1 MIRLRAFS
9 PACLMILFTCSVLIF
24 STGRSF
30 AKDPAALRIVRIT
43 PTGQDVPPGR
53 QIVIQF
59 NQAVVP
65 LGRMER
71 RASEI
76 SITISPELNCQWRWL
91 NTSALACQL
100 DEKSALAPATRY
112 DIVVNPGIKSEDG
125 ATLAKPVSHSFST
138 ERPKVRH
145 AWFKTWQAPG
155 MPLIRMTFNQPVT
168 RESIAEHVF
177 ITIATANQARI
188 RLKVE
193 PDPDDREPPRI
204 LPLPGEKLSLLPG
217 NKKSSDQTAS
227 QQAPPAST
235 LESEARRV
243 WLVSPV
249 QELPLDTESRLKVE
263 PGLVSTLGPEKG
275 AENRVLVAFDTFP
288 KFAFEGVECSDNRNK
303 KITINPSG
311 AGQENQLRC
320 NPLGRVALVFSAPVI
335 EDEVKDHLT
344 ITPDLAG
351 GRTDYDPWANYRGYS
366 RLRSPHK
373 RGRKYHVWLP
383 EVLQAYQVYSL
394 HSDPDQFKD
403 EFGRRLLP
411 PIDMQFATDHRPPDF
426 TLTHPRAVLEKDVDT
441 EVPLVVTNL
450 DSASVAYDRLTTGG
464 KQNRQKHAIRIPEAE
479 DVAFRIPLQVRDL
492 LDGQSGVVQG
502 TVETSPAVSKHFW
515 ERWFFAQVTPFNV
528 HVKIGHYNTLVWVTD
543 YKTGQP
549 VAGAAVKIYR
559 DTYTALPQQPA
570 ILANASTNAE
580 GVAMLAGTR
589 EVDPDLKFIHSYN
602 MDDPRLFVKVEK
614 NDDLALLPLD
624 YNFQVDTYRASRYT
638 VSPRLQQR
646 YGHIHTWGTTAQGV
660 YKAGDRIQYKL
671 YVRDQDNETFVPA
684 PAEGY
689 SLEVIDPTGKTVH
702 TVADLTLSEFGAY
715 DGEFSVPENGAV
727 GWYRFQLKAGF
738 SEAAW
743 EPMRVLVSDFTP
755 APFKVTTDLNGGN
768 FQPGDQVEVTT
779 QARLHAGGPYTD
791 AACRVTATLESRA
804 FSSQDPAARG
814 FMFSTF
820 VPDAPSRQT
829 IDQTENAV
837 DDQGNLTTRFTLGD
851 SKILYG
857 RMVVESAVR
866 DDRGKYITGR
876 ATADYAGRDRYVGL
890 RRKGWV
896 MHEDE
901 SAAVEVL
908 VVDNKGNPQA
918 GVPVQVRVE
927 RRETSAARVKGAGN
941 AYLTHYTHQWVEVAR
956 CDLKSALEP
965 EQCTFTPRE
974 PGSHRI
980 TATVQDTRNR
990 PHSTEAYQWVVGKG
1004 RVLWEERPDN
1014 SLEII
1019 AEKPSYRVGDTARY
1033 LVQNPFPGAQA
1044 LVTVERYGVLQSRV
1058 QTLESA
1064 TPIIELEVQEDFLPG
1079 FFLSVVVMSPRVET
1093 PPSDSQVDLGKP
1105 AFRMGYVKVPVVD
1118 PYKEIQVQVEPQR
1131 DTYKPRERVE
1141 VNLKAAV
1148 QHPADHEP
1156 IELAVTVLDESVFDL
1171 LAQGRDYFDPYKGF
1185 YTVDGLDL
1193 ANYSLLLRLVGRQKF
1208 EKKGA
1213 SAGGGGGPDISLRSV
1228 FKFVSYWNPSIK
1240 TDTQGRA
1247 TIEFDVPDNL
1257 TGWRVLAMAATPGDR
1272 MGLGQGSFKVNRPT
1286 EIRPV
1291 MPNQVTEGDSF
1302 EAGFSIMNRTS
1313 QKRKLTVTITAE
1325 GVIETNNGQK
1335 AREVSRTLEV
1345 EPFKRITVWLPL
1357 KTVADGQIKFTARG
1371 GDDLDE
1377 DAVIHT
1383 LMVHKR
1389 YRLETAAEYGST
1401 TAEAVTERIQFP
1413 PAIRTDVGS
1422 VSVVLAPSV
1431 IADLEG
1437 AFRYLRD
1444 YPYIC
1449 WEQVLTRG
1457 VMASHYN
1464 NLQAYMARDFSWEGS
1479 EDLPRSM
1486 LGRAA
1491 AYQAPNGGMTYYIP
1505 EDSYV
1510 SPYLSAYT
1518 ALAFNWLRRSGYEI
1532 PAAVEQKL
1540 HGYLLT
1546 LLRHDVAP
1554 TFYTKGMAST
1564 VRAVA
1569 LAALV
1574 EHGKVTL
1581 SDLQRFRPHVPQ
1593 MSLFGKA
1600 HFLLAALGVAG
1611 SENIRAEVCNLILAH
1626 ADQSGG
1632 KFVFSEV
1639 IDDSYTRIL
1648 ASALRTNGAILSA
1661 LAAYARTDPGQQL
1674 VGDIPF
1680 KLVRYITQSRKN
1692 RDHWENTQENMFC
1705 MNALVDYSR
1714 QYESEKPA
1722 MKIRALFDAQVM
1734 GRAQFSDVRDNPVEF
1749 KRPIGANDP
1758 GRAAAI
1764 RLEREGQGRLYY
1776 SARLAYAP
1784 RTLKTDPVNA
1794 GIEIHREYSLERD
1807 GQWELLKSPMPL
1819 KRGDLVRVDLFVSLP
1834 AARNFVVVGDP
1845 VPGGLEPVNRQM
1857 ATASTVDADKGAFQ
1871 PAGGSWWFRYSD
1883 WSSYGVSRWSFY
1895 HQELRHNAARFYS
1908 EYLPAGNYHLSYTA
1922 QAIAPG
1928 EFVVM
1933 PVHAEEM
1940 YDPNVYGQGVPAVLK
1955 VRMEEGEN
1963 GRR

>member
-1 MIRLRAFS
+1 MIF
-9 PACLMILFTCSVLIF
+9 FTCAGVIF
-24 STGRSF
+24 SAGESF
-30 AKDPAALRIVRIT
+30 AEEPAELRIVRIT
-43 PTGQDVPPGR
+43 PDGQDVPPGR

-59 NQAVVP
+59 NRAVVP
-65 LGRMER
+65 VGRMER

-76 SITISPELNCQWRWL
+76 PVTISPALNCQWRWL
-91 NTSALACQL
+91 NASALACQL

-112 DIVVNPGIKSEDG
+112 DIVVNPGITATDG
-125 ATLAKPVSHSFST
+125 ATLANPVSHSFST

-155 MPLIRMTFNQPVT
+155 MPVIRLTFNQPVT
-168 RESIAEHVF
+168 RASVAAHVF
-177 ITIATANQARI
+177 ITISTAKQPRI
-188 RLKVE
+188 RVNVE
-193 PDPDDREPPRI
+193 PDPDDRQPPQM
-204 LPLPGEKLSLLPG
+204 LPLPGEKLSLLPD
-217 NKKSSDQTAS
+217 NKNASNQADS
-227 QQAPPAST
+227 QQPAST
-235 LESEARRV
+235 AAPESEARRI
-243 WLVSPV
+243 WLAAPV
-249 QELPLDTESRLKVE
+249 QELPLDTESQLKIE
-263 PGLVSTLGPEKG
+263 PGLVSVAGPEKG
-275 AENRVLVAFDTFP
+275 VENRVLAAFDTFP
-288 KFAFEGVECSDNRNK
+288 EFAFEGVECSDNAAK
-303 KITINPSG
+303 KISIPPSG
-311 AGQENQLRC
+311 VGQPNQPRC
-320 NPLGRVALVFSAPVI
+320 NPLQRVALVFSAPVI
-335 EDEVKDHLT
+335 EEEVKDHLT

-373 RGRKYHVWLP
+373 RGRNYRVWLP
-383 EVLQAYQVYSL
+383 EALQAYQVYAL
-394 HSDPDQFKD
+394 HSDPDRFQD
-403 EFGRRLLP
+403 EFGRRLQH

-426 TLTHPRAVLEKDVDT
+426 TLTHPRAVLEKNVASD
-441 EVPLVVTNL
+441 VPLVVTNL
-450 DSASVAYDRLTTGG
+450 DSATLAYDRLTTGG
-464 KQNRQKHAIRIPEAE
+464 RLAGQKKAIRIPEAE
-479 DVAFRIPLQVRDL
+479 DVAFRVPLQVRDM

-502 TVETSPAVSKHFW
+502 TVATRPAVSKHFS

-528 HVKIGHYNTLVWVTD
+528 HAKIGHYNTLVWVTD
-543 YKTGQP
+543 YQTGQP
-549 VAGAAVKIYR
+549 VAGAAVEIYR
-559 DTYTALPQQPA
+559 DTYSALPQQPA
-570 ILANASTNAE
+570 ILTHGATTAE

-589 EVDPDLKFIHSYN
+589 QIDPDLKFIHSYN
-602 MDDPRLFVKVEK
+602 MNEPRLFVKVAK
-614 NDDLALLPLD
+614 NNDLALLPLD
-624 YNFQVDTYRASRYT
+624 HYFQVDTYRASRYS
-638 VSPRLQQR
+638 VSPRLQQP

-660 YKAGDRIQYKL
+660 YKAGDTIQYKL

-684 PAEGY
+684 PQAGY
-689 SLEVIDPTGKTVH
+689 TLEVIDPTGKTVY

-727 GWYRFQLKAGF
+727 GWYRFQLKARF
-738 SEAAW
+738 SEEGW

-755 APFKVTTDLNGGN
+755 APFKVTTDLNAGN
-768 FQPGDQVEVTT
+768 FQPGDQVEATT
-779 QARLHAGGPYTD
+779 QARLHAGGPYAD
-791 AACRVTATLESRA
+791 AACRVTATLESRT

-814 FMFSTF
+814 FVFSTF
-820 VPDAPSRQT
+820 VPDAPARQT
-829 IDQTENAV
+829 VYQTENAV
-837 DDQGNLTTRFTLGD
+837 DDQGNLVTRFTLGD
-851 SKILYG
+851 SSILYG
-857 RMVVESAVR
+857 SLVVESAVR
-866 DDRGKYITGR
+866 DDRGKYIAGR
-876 ATADYAGRDRYVGL
+876 AAAGYAGRDRYVGL
-890 RRKGWV
+890 RREGWV

-901 SAAVEVL
+901 SAGVAVL
-908 VVDNKGNPQA
+908 VVDDKGTPQA
-918 GVPVQVRVE
+918 GVPVQVTVE

-941 AYLTHYTHQWVEVAR
+941 AYLTHYTHRWVEVAR
-956 CDLKSALEP
+956 FELTSAPEP
-965 EQCTFTPRE
+965 QQCTFTPRE

-980 TATVQDTRNR
+980 IAFVQDTRSR
-990 PHSTEAYQWVVGKG
+990 PHSTEIHQWVVGKG

-1058 QTLESA
+1058 QTLAGA
-1064 TPIIELEVQEDFLPG
+1064 TPIVELEIQEDFLPG
-1079 FFLSVVVMSPRVET
+1079 FFLSVVVMSPRVEK
-1093 PPSDSQVDLGKP
+1093 PPADGGVDLGKP
-1105 AFRMGYVKVPVVD
+1105 AFRMGYVKVPVTD
-1118 PYKEIQVQVEPQR
+1118 PYKEIDVQVDPQR
-1131 DTYKPRERVE
+1131 DTYKPRERVR

-1148 QHPADHEP
+1148 RHPAAPEP

-1193 ANYSLLLRLVGRQKF
+1193 ANYSLLMRLVGRQKF

-1213 SAGGGGGPDISLRSV
+1213 NAGGGGGPDLSLRSV

-1240 TDTQGRA
+1240 TDAQGRA
-1247 TIEFDVPDNL
+1247 AIEFEVPDNL
-1257 TGWRVLAMAATPGDR
+1257 TGWRVLAMAVTPGDR
-1272 MGLGQGSFKVNRPT
+1272 MGLGEGSFKVNRPT

-1302 EAGFSIMNRTS
+1302 EAGFSVMNRTA
-1313 QKRKLTVTITAE
+1313 QTRKLTVTISAE
-1325 GVIETNNGQK
+1325 GVIETDSGQN
-1335 AREVSRTLEV
+1335 ARKVSRTLALA
-1345 EPFKRITVWLPL
+1345 PYKRATVWLPL
-1357 KTVADGQIKFTARG
+1357 KTVGDGKIKFTARG
-1371 GDDLDE
+1371 GDDLDQ
-1377 DAVIHT
+1377 DAVVHT
-1383 LMVHKR
+1383 LAVHKR
-1389 YRLETAAEYGST
+1389 YRLETAADYGST
-1401 TAEAVTERIQFP
+1401 TADAVAQQIQFP
-1413 PAIRTDVGS
+1413 PAIRTDVGG
-1422 VSVVLAPSV
+1422 VSVLLAPSV
-1431 IADLEG
+1431 IADIEG
-1437 AFRYLRD
+1437 AFKYLRD
-1444 YPYIC
+1444 YPYVC

-1464 NLQAYMARDFSWEGS
+1464 NLKAYLPRDFSWQGS
-1479 EDLPRSM
+1479 GELPRSM
-1486 LGRAA
+1486 LERAA

-1505 EDSYV
+1505 EDRYV

-1532 PAAVEQKL
+1532 PAPVEQKL
-1540 HGYLLT
+1540 LGYLLT
-1546 LLRHDVAP
+1546 LLRRDVVP
-1554 TFYTKGMAST
+1554 TFYTKGMAAT

-1574 EHGKVTL
+1574 EHGKIGL
-1581 SDLQRFRPHVPQ
+1581 ADLQRYRPHVPQ

-1611 SENIRAEVCNLILAH
+1611 SENMRAEVCSLILAH

-1661 LAAYARTDPGQQL
+1661 LTAYARTDAGRQL
-1674 VGDIPF
+1674 VDDIPF
-1680 KLVRYITQSRKN
+1680 KLVRFISQSRKN

-1714 QYESEKPA
+1714 QYERERPA
-1722 MKIRALFDAQVM
+1722 MTIRAFLDAQVM
-1734 GRAQFSDVRDNPVEF
+1734 GRAQFSDVRDTPVEF
-1749 KRPIGANDP
+1749 NRPIGAQDP
-1758 GRAAAI
+1758 GRAATI

-1784 RTLKTDPVNA
+1784 RTLKADPVNA

-1807 GQWELLKSPMPL
+1807 GRWELLKSPMPL
-1819 KRGDLVRVDLFVSLP
+1819 ERGDLVRVDLFVSLP
-1834 AARNFVVVGDP
+1834 AARNFVVVDDP
-1845 VPGGLEPVNRQM
+1845 VPGGLEPVNRQL
-1857 ATASTVDADKGAFQ
+1857 ATASTVDADKGEFQ

-1895 HQELRHNAARFYS
+1895 HQELRHDAARFYS

-1940 YDPNVYGQGVPAVLK
+1940 YDPNVYGQGVPAVLVVGK
-1955 VRMEEGEN
+1955 
-1963 GRR
+1963 

>member
-1 MIRLRAFS
+1 MSRLRAFF
-9 PACLMILFTCSVLIF
+9 PACLMILFTCIVLIF
-24 STGRSF
+24 TAGTSF
-30 AKDPAALRIVRIT
+30 AQEPAALRIVRIT
-43 PTGQDVPPGR
+43 PSGRDVPPGR
-53 QIVIQF
+53 QIVFQF
-59 NQAVVP
+59 NRAVVP
-65 LGRMER
+65 VGRMER

-76 SITISPELNCQWRWL
+76 PITISPELDCQWRWL

-100 DEKSALAPATRY
+100 DEKSALVPATRY
-112 DIVVNPGIKSEDG
+112 DIVVHPGITSEDG
-125 ATLAKPVSHSFST
+125 ARLAEAVTHSFVT

-155 MPLIRMTFNQPVT
+155 MPVIRMTFNQPVT
-168 RESIAEHVF
+168 QESVAEHVF
-177 ITIATANQARI
+177 ITISTANQIRI
-188 RLKVE
+188 SVKVE
-193 PDPDDREPPRI
+193 PDPDDRQPPRI

-217 NKKSSDQTAS
+217 DKKAPDQTGS
-227 QQAPPAST
+227 RPAPPAST

-243 WLVSPV
+243 WLVAPV
-249 QELPLDTESRLKVE
+249 QELPLDTESQLKIE
-263 PGLVSTLGPEKG
+263 PGLVSALGPEKG
-275 AENRVLVAFDTFP
+275 AENRLLVAFDTFP
-288 KFAFEGVECSDNRNK
+288 EFAFEGVECSDNTNK
-303 KITINPSG
+303 KITISPSE
-311 AGQENQLRC
+311 AEQENQPRC
-320 NPLGRVALVFSAPVI
+320 NPLRRVALVFSAPVI

-373 RGRKYHVWLP
+373 RGRKYRVWLP

-394 HSDPDQFKD
+394 HSDPDQFQD
-403 EFGRRLLP
+403 EFGRRLQP

-426 TLTHPRAVLEKDVDT
+426 ALTHARAVLEKDVDT

-464 KQNRQKHAIRIPEAE
+464 RLSRQKHAIQIPEAE
-479 DVAFRIPLQVRDL
+479 DVAFRIPLQVRDM

-528 HVKIGHYNTLVWVTD
+528 HTKIGHYNTLVWVTD

-559 DTYTALPQQPA
+559 DTYGALPPQPA
-570 ILANASTNAE
+570 ILTSASTNAE

-589 EVDPDLKFIHSYN
+589 EVDPDLKFIRSYN
-602 MDDPRLFVKVEK
+602 MNDPRFFVKVEK

-624 YNFQVDTYRASRYT
+624 HYFQVDTYRASRYS

-660 YKAGDRIQYKL
+660 YKAGDTIQYKL

-684 PAEGY
+684 PREGY
-689 SLEVIDPTGKTVH
+689 VLEVIDPTGKTVH
-702 TVADLTLSEFGAY
+702 TVAELTLSEFGAY
-715 DGEFSVPENGAV
+715 DGEFSVPETGAV

-738 SEAAW
+738 SKTGW

-755 APFKVTTDLNGGN
+755 APFKVTTDLNAGH
-768 FQPGDQVEVTT
+768 FQPGDQVEATT
-779 QARLHAGGPYTD
+779 QARLHAGGPYAD
-791 AACRVTATLESRA
+791 AACRVTGTLESRA

-829 IDQTENAV
+829 VYQTENAV
-837 DDQGNLTTRFTLGD
+837 DNQGNLTTRFTLGD
-851 SKILYG
+851 SSILYG
-857 RMVVESAVR
+857 RLVVESAVR
-866 DDRGKYITGR
+866 DDRGKYIAGR

-901 SAAVEVL
+901 SGAVEVL
-908 VVDNKGNPQA
+908 VVDDKGTPQA

-941 AYLTHYTHQWVEVAR
+941 AYLTHYTHRWVEVAR
-956 CDLKSALEP
+956 CELKSTLEP
-965 EQCTFTPRE
+965 KQCTFTPQE

-980 TATVQDTRNR
+980 TATVQDTRSR
-990 PHSTEAYQWVVGKG
+990 PHSTEIHQWVVGKG

-1064 TPIIELEVQEDFLPG
+1064 TSIIELEVQEDFLPG
-1079 FFLSVVVMSPRVET
+1079 FFLSVVVMSPRVEK

-1131 DTYKPRERVE
+1131 DTYKPRERVK

-1148 QHPADHEP
+1148 RHPAAPEP

-1171 LAQGRDYFDPYKGF
+1171 LAQGQDYFDPYKGF

-1213 SAGGGGGPDISLRSV
+1213 NAGGGGGPDISLRSV

-1240 TDTQGRA
+1240 TDAQGRA
-1247 TIEFDVPDNL
+1247 TIEFEVPDNL

-1272 MGLGQGSFKVNRPT
+1272 MGLGQGGFKVNRPT

-1302 EAGFSIMNRTS
+1302 EAGFSVMNRTS
-1313 QKRKLTVTITAE
+1313 QKRKLTVTVTAE
-1325 GVIETNNGQK
+1325 GVIETDSGQK
-1335 AREVSRTLEV
+1335 AREVSRTLELA
-1345 EPFKRITVWLPL
+1345 PFKRATVWLPL
-1357 KTVADGQIKFTARG
+1357 KTVADGKIKFTARG
-1371 GDDLDE
+1371 GDDLDQ
-1377 DAVIHT
+1377 DAVVHT
-1383 LMVHKR
+1383 LVVYKR
-1389 YRLETAAEYGST
+1389 YRLETAADYGST
-1401 TAEAVTERIQFP
+1401 TAEDVAEQIQFP
-1413 PAIRTDVGS
+1413 PAIRTDVGG

-1431 IADLEG
+1431 IAELEG

-1444 YPYIC
+1444 YLYVC
-1449 WEQVLTRG
+1449 WEQVLTQG

-1464 NLQAYMARDFSWEGS
+1464 NLKAYMPPDFSWQGS
-1479 EDLPRSM
+1479 RELPQSM
-1486 LGRAA
+1486 LERAA

-1505 EDSYV
+1505 EDRYV

-1532 PAAVEQKL
+1532 PGPVEKKL

-1546 LLRHDVAP
+1546 LLRRDVVP
-1554 TFYTKGMAST
+1554 TFYSKGMAST

-1574 EHGKVTL
+1574 EHGKITL

-1600 HFLLAALGVAG
+1600 HFLLAASGVAG
-1611 SENIRAEVCNLILAH
+1611 SENIRVEVCNQILAH

-1661 LAAYARTDPGQQL
+1661 LTAYARTDAGRQL

-1680 KLVRYITQSRKN
+1680 KLVRFITQSRKN
-1692 RDHWENTQENMFC
+1692 REHWENTQENMFC

-1722 MKIRALFDAQVM
+1722 MTIRALFDAQVM

-1749 KRPIGANDP
+1749 KRPIGENDP
-1758 GRAAAI
+1758 GRAATL

-1807 GQWELLKSPMPL
+1807 GRWELLKSPMPL
-1819 KRGDLVRVDLFVSLP
+1819 ERGDLVRVDLFVSLP
-1834 AARNFVVVGDP
+1834 AARNFVVVDDP
-1845 VPGGLEPVNRQM
+1845 VPGGLEPVNRQL
-1857 ATASTVDADKGAFQ
+1857 ATASTVDADKGEFQ
-1871 PAGGSWWFRYSD
+1871 AAGGSWWFRYSD

-1928 EFVVM
+1928 EFVVL

-1940 YDPNVYGQGVPAVLK
+1940 YDPNVYGQGVAAVLK
-1955 VRMEEGEN
+1955 VDKN
-1963 GRR
+1963 

>member
-1 MIRLRAFS
+1 MSRLRAFF
-9 PACLMILFTCSVLIF
+9 PACLMILFTCIVLIF
-24 STGRSF
+24 SAGGSF
-30 AKDPAALRIVRIT
+30 AKEPAGLSIVRIT
-43 PTGQDVPPGR
+43 PTGRDVPPGR
-53 QIVIQF
+53 QIVFQF
-59 NQAVVP
+59 NRAVVP
-65 LGRMER
+65 VGRMER

-76 SITISPELNCQWRWL
+76 PITISPELHCQWRWL

-125 ATLAKPVSHSFST
+125 ASLAKAVTHSFVT

-145 AWFKTWQAPG
+145 AWFKTWRAPG
-155 MPLIRMTFNQPVT
+155 MPLIRMTFNQPVS
-168 RESIAEHVF
+168 RMSVAEHVF
-177 ITIATANQARI
+177 IAIESGKQR
-188 RLKVE
+188 RFSLKVE
-193 PDPDDREPPRI
+193 ADPDDREPPFI
-204 LPLPGEKLSLLPG
+204 LPLPGEKLSLIPG
-217 NKKSSDQTAS
+217 NNETSDQTGARQPS
-227 QQAPPAST
+227 PAT
-235 LESEARRV
+235 TTESEARRV
-243 WLVSPV
+243 WLVSPAH
-249 QELPLDTESRLKVE
+249 ELPLDTQVQLMVE
-263 PGLVSTLGPEKG
+263 PGLVSSLGPEQG
-275 AENRVLVAFDTFP
+275 AENRVLVAFATFP
-288 KFAFEGVECSDNRNK
+288 EFAFQGVECRDNADK
-303 KITINPSG
+303 KITIAAV
-311 AGQENQLRC
+311 AGWPEMQVRC
-320 NPLGRVALVFSAPVI
+320 NPLKRVGLVFSAPVV
-335 EDEVKDHLT
+335 EEVVKDYLT

-373 RGRKYHVWLP
+373 QGRRYYVWLP

-394 HSDPDQFKD
+394 HSDPDQFED
-403 EFGRRLLP
+403 EFGRRLQSP
-411 PIDMQFATDHRPPDF
+411 VDMQFATDHRPPDF
-426 TLTHPRAVLEKDVDT
+426 TVTHPRAVLEKDVDT

-450 DSASVAYDRLTTGG
+450 DRASAVYDRLTTSGR
-464 KQNRQKHAIRIPEAE
+464 QTRQKHEIRIPAAE
-479 DVAFRIPLQVRDL
+479 DVAFRIPLQVRDM

-502 TVETSPAVSKHFW
+502 TVDTSPAVSKHFW
-515 ERWFFAQVTPFNV
+515 ERWFFAQVTPFSV
-528 HVKIGHYNTLVWVTD
+528 HVKIGHFNTLVWVTD
-543 YKTGQP
+543 YQTGQP
-549 VAGAAVKIYR
+549 VAGAGVQIYR
-559 DTYTALPQQPA
+559 DTYTALPQQPD
-570 ILANASTNAE
+570 ILTGATTNAE
-580 GVAMLAGTR
+580 GVAMLAGMR
-589 EVDPDLKFIHSYN
+589 EFDPDLRFINSYN
-602 MDDPRLFVKVEK
+602 MDEPRLFVRIEK

-624 YNFQVDTYRASRYT
+624 YHFQVDTYRASRFS
-638 VSPRLQQR
+638 VSPRLQPH

-660 YKAGDRIQYKL
+660 YKAGDTIQYKL
-671 YVRDQDNETFVPA
+671 YVRDQNNETFVPA
-684 PAEGY
+684 PPEGY

-702 TVADLTLSEFGAY
+702 KVADLTLSEFGAHE
-715 DGEFSVPENGAV
+715 GEFTVAATGAV

-738 SEAAW
+738 SEAGW

-755 APFKVTTDLNGGN
+755 APFKVTTDLNAGN
-768 FQPGDQVEVTT
+768 FQPGDAVEVTT

-791 AACRVTATLESRA
+791 AGCRVTATLESRA

-814 FMFSTF
+814 FFFSTF

-829 IDQTENAV
+829 IYQTEDVV
-837 DDQGNLTTRFTLGD
+837 DKQGNLTTRFTLGD
-851 SKILYG
+851 SNILYG
-857 RMVVESAVR
+857 RLVVESAVR

-876 ATADYAGRDRYVGL
+876 AAADYAGRERYVGL
-890 RRKGWV
+890 RRTGWV

-901 SAAVEVL
+901 SSAVDVL
-908 VVDNKGNPQA
+908 VVDAGGNPQA
-918 GVPVQVRVE
+918 GVPVQVKVE

-941 AYLTHYTHQWVEVAR
+941 AYLTHYTHRWVEVSR
-956 CDLKSALEP
+956 CELTSASEP
-965 EQCTFTPRE
+965 QQCVFTPRD

-980 TATVQDTRNR
+980 TATVQDTRSR
-990 PHSTEAYQWVVGKG
+990 PHSTEIRQWVVGKG

-1033 LVQNPFPGAQA
+1033 LVKNPFPGARA
-1044 LVTVERYGVLQSRV
+1044 LVTIERYGVLQSRL
-1058 QTLESA
+1058 QTLNGA
-1064 TPIIELEVQEDFLPG
+1064 TPIIEFEIQPDFLPG

-1131 DTYKPRERVE
+1131 DAYKPRDRVK

-1148 QHPADHEP
+1148 RDPVTDEP

-1240 TDTQGRA
+1240 TDAQGRA
-1247 TIEFDVPDNL
+1247 IIEFDVPDNL

-1272 MGLGQGSFKVNRPT
+1272 MGLGEGSFKVNRPT

-1291 MPNQVTEGDSF
+1291 MPNQVTAGDRF
-1302 EAGFSIMNRTS
+1302 EAGFSVMNRTS
-1313 QKRKLTVTITAE
+1313 QKRKLTITISAE
-1325 GVIETNNGQK
+1325 GVIETKNGQK

-1345 EPFKRITVWLPL
+1345 EPFKRVTVWLPL

-1371 GDDLDE
+1371 GDDLDQ
-1377 DAVIHT
+1377 DAVVHT
-1383 LMVHKR
+1383 LVVHKR
-1389 YRLETAAEYGST
+1389 YRLETAADYGST

-1422 VSVVLAPSV
+1422 VSVVLTPSV
-1431 IADLEG
+1431 IAGLEG

-1449 WEQVLTRG
+1449 WEQVLTQG

-1464 NLQAYMARDFSWEGS
+1464 NLKAYMTRDFSWQGS

-1486 LGRAA
+1486 LERAA
-1491 AYQAPNGGMTYYIP
+1491 AYQASSGGMTYYIP
-1505 EDSYV
+1505 EDRYV

-1532 PAAVEQKL
+1532 PSAVEQKL
-1540 HGYLLT
+1540 HGYLLA
-1546 LLRHDVAP
+1546 LLRRDVVP

-1600 HFLLAALGVAG
+1600 HFLLAASGVAG

-1632 KFVFSEV
+1632 KFIFSEI

-1661 LAAYARTDPGQQL
+1661 LTAYARTDSGRQL

-1680 KLVRYITQSRKN
+1680 KLVRFITQSRKK

-1714 QYESEKPA
+1714 VYESEKPA
-1722 MKIRALFDAQVM
+1722 MTIRALFDAQVM

-1784 RTLKTDPVNA
+1784 KVLQTDPVNA

-1807 GQWELLKSPMPL
+1807 GRWELLKSPMPI

-1834 AARNFVVVGDP
+1834 EARNFVVVDDP
-1845 VPGGLEPVNRQM
+1845 VPGGLEPVNRQL
-1857 ATASTVDADKGAFQ
+1857 ATASTVDADKGEFQ

-1895 HQELRHNAARFYS
+1895 HQELRHSAARFYS

-1933 PVHAEEM
+1933 PTHAEEM
-1940 YDPNVYGQGVPAVLK
+1940 YDPNVYGRGAAAVLV
-1955 VRMEEGEN
+1955 VR
-1963 GRR
+1963 R